1 MFIVLG
7 SVLISFFYMELS
19 SFPAPLIEEAVF
31 SPLYILASFVK
42 DKVPM
47 GAWVYLCSRGLWG
60 VGTV

>member
-1 MFIVLG
+1 MVLG
-7 SVLISFFYMELS
+7 SALISFFTCGS
-19 SFPAPLIEEAVF
+19 PVFSAPFAEEAVF